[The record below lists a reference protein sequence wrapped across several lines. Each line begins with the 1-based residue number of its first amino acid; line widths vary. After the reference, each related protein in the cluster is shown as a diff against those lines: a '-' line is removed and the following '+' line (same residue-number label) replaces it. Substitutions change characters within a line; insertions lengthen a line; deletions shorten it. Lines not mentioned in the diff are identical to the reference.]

1 MASKP
6 AEPEIVLTHIS
17 GGAQRHLHQEEHV
30 PILVRAEMPLEVLPA
45 PAHFLEH
52 EDAVFLQILVD
63 VAADTAGIHLIRS
76 AIGERI
82 PNASRSRSAGN
93 AIRTVE

>member
-1 MASKP
+1 
-6 AEPEIVLTHIS
+6 
-17 GGAQRHLHQEEHV
+17 
-30 PILVRAEMPLEVLPA
+30 
-45 PAHFLEH
+45 
-52 EDAVFLQILVD
+52 